1 MTYNVLSKVTEVN
14 FLKTFKTLIEIP
26 ERMEKM
32 KVKWS
37 YPIFFKAKIERSGS
51 RPFFAII
58 YNLS

>member
-26 ERMEKM
+26 ERIEKM

-37 YPIFFKAKIERSGS
+37 YPIFLKQKMRGADPGHFSQ
-51 RPFFAII
+51 
-58 YNLS
+58 